1 MEYEWTRDGPNWV
14 LCGLL
19 LTLVQ
24 SHVYTRSQ
32 VTVSDEGSK
41 LGTTVDGEQI
51 KGKSK
56 KLTGTEHSVKMGKY
70 SPLR

>member
-1 MEYEWTRDGPNWV
+1 MLMQVY
-14 LCGLL
+14 
-19 LTLVQ
+19 
-24 SHVYTRSQ
+24 VYTRSQ
-32 VTVSDEGSK
+32 ITVSDEGSK

-70 SPLR
+70 SALR